1 MFENEYK
8 FVKKQI
14 ADFFEVTERTIE
26 LCLEKHARELER
38 NGYEVLRGKRLMDFK
53 LVVQNSVG
61 AEIDFGTKTTVLG
74 IYNFRTLLNIA
85 MLLTDNRNHSFSDGN
100 KRLSIT
106 IGVLFLSLNGY
117 LYCIKRFLSEMENIS
132 YHLAAGRIE
141 KELLDKLI
149 SSILDGEED
158 FNEQVK
164 MELFLAIADE
174 TIGFD
179 E

>member
-1 MFENEYK
+1 MTIYITLE
-8 FVKKQI
+8 Q
-14 ADFFEVTERTIE
+14 ALATHRSTIE
-26 LCLEKHARELER
+26 HSGGGDCSDINIGYLESALE
-38 NGYEVLRGKRLMDFK
+38 M
-53 LVVQNSVG
+53 VQN
-61 AEIDFGTKTTVLG
+61 DD
-74 IYNFRTLLNIA
+74 YYP
-85 MLLTDNRNHSFSDGN
+85 SFKD
-100 KRLSIT
+100 KLRLSIT

>member
-1 MFENEYK
+1 MEKNFASSSVMRQNVLNNQLAVAEIQKAVGIKGILFENEYK

-85 MLLTDNRNHSFSDGN
+85 MLLTDSQKAMQLRS
-100 KRLSIT
+100 T
-106 IGVLFLSLNGY
+106 IWTLSLIPSTSVRVEAPSTSTNETKTLSTTY
-117 LYCIKRFLSEMENIS
+117 LGVKIIAKS
-132 YHLAAGRIE
+132 
-141 KELLDKLI
+141 LLML
-149 SSILDGEED
+149 
-158 FNEQVK
+158 
-164 MELFLAIADE
+164 
-174 TIGFD
+174 
-179 E
+179 